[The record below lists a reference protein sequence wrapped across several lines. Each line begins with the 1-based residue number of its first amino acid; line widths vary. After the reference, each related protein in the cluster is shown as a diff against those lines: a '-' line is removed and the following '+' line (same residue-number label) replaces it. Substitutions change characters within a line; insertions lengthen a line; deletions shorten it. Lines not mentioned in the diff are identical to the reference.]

1 MATASKRKRRGTS
14 SRFLQVIP
22 WLDWVEQRGLSL
34 STAERL
40 ERAGK
45 IKVTRMSARR
55 KGVREDH
62 DREYLDSC
70 LPTRK

>member
-1 MATASKRKRRGTS
+1 MVKASKHKQLPNP
-14 SRFLQVIP
+14 FPQVIP
-22 WLDWVEQRGLSL
+22 WLDWVKRRGLSL